1 MEHHRVSVVFVL
13 TFMFFNATVI
23 YNIGEKRLSF
33 KLNSKMLHMFGCTSL
48 ESVLT
53 LCVICW
59 FGNASEALGRQ

>member
-1 MEHHRVSVVFVL
+1 
-13 TFMFFNATVI
+13 MFFNATVI
-23 YNIGEKRLSF
+23 YNIGEKLLSF

-59 FGNASEALGRQ
+59 FGNASEALERQ

>member
-1 MEHHRVSVVFVL
+1 MFVL

-59 FGNASEALGRQ
+59 FGNASEALGRP